1 LITPLIREGKV
12 KRLDAL
18 FELSK
23 DVHIHVFVE
32 CGGKSQ
38 VQIPRPVRRVVRT
51 FAYFLGRLKQVRYD
65 VTIIMN
71 SSYVPVPAPIVND
84 VESRFSIVHRQTF
97 RYTFTLQD
105 NECATSGIER
115 QLKQVCCVSF

>member
-1 LITPLIREGKV
+1 V

-84 VESRFSIVHRQTF
+84 VESRFSHCSQANLPLHIYPPGQRMRHF
-97 RYTFTLQD
+97 GY
-105 NECATSGIER
+105 
-115 QLKQVCCVSF
+115 